1 MTATA
6 SFRKQHSEL
15 LTVAGEIGKLL
26 DAARL
31 AADATSARTLLSN
44 LAGKLKVH
52 LAMEDK
58 TLYPRLMQDPDP
70 KVSAMA
76 KRFADEMGGIA
87 EVFGGYM
94 DRWPTAKAIQE
105 APQRFVTDT
114 QKLFAALSTRIDRE
128 NNQLYPLLDQRG

>member
-6 SFRKQHSEL
+6 SFRKQHGEL

-31 AADATSARTLLSN
+31 ATDATSARTLLSN
-44 LAGKLKVH
+44 LAGKLKIH

-76 KRFADEMGGIA
+76 MRFADEMGGIA

-94 DRWPTAKAIQE
+94 ERWPTAKAIQE

>member
-1 MTATA
+1 MAATD
-6 SFRKQHSEL
+6 SFRKQHTDL
-15 LTVAGEIGKLL
+15 LAVAGEIGKKL
-26 DAARL
+26 DPAQLAKDASQARM
-31 AADATSARTLLSN
+31 LLSS

-70 KVSAMA
+70 EVSGLA

-87 EVFGGYM
+87 EVFAGYT
-94 DRWPTAKAIQE
+94 DRWPSGKAIQE
-105 APQRFVTDT
+105 APQQFVTDT
-114 QKLFAALSTRIDRE
+114 KKLFAALATRIERE

>member
-1 MTATA
+1 MAATA
-6 SFRKQHSEL
+6 SFRKQHDEL
-15 LTVAGEIGKLL
+15 LAVAGEIGKLL
-26 DAARL
+26 DASRL
-31 AADATSARTLLSN
+31 ADDAASARTLLSN
-44 LAGKLKVH
+44 LAGKLKIH

-94 DRWPTAKAIQE
+94 ERWPTARAIQE

-114 QKLFAALSTRIDRE
+114 QKLFGALSTRIDRE

>member
-1 MTATA
+1 MAATD
-6 SFRKQHSEL
+6 SFRKQHGEL
-15 LTVAGEIGKLL
+15 LAVAGEIGKTL
-26 DAARL
+26 DPAQL
-31 AADATSARTLLSN
+31 AKDATQARTLLSS

-70 KVSAMA
+70 KVSGLA

-94 DRWPTAKAIQE
+94 ERWPSGRAIQE
-105 APQRFVTDT
+105 APQQFVADT
-114 QKLFAALSTRIDRE
+114 KKLFAALATRIERE
-128 NNQLYPLLDQRG
+128 NNQLYPLLDARG